1 MDTLIRGG
9 TIVNY
14 DGISQG
20 DILVHDGII
29 SKVGK
34 TIDKNSLNTNVIEA
48 KGCIIFPGFMDCHT
62 HPGLPEDLG
71 YMKDTNDFLTETR
84 AAKMG
89 GTTTIF
95 DFAEQQKGET
105 LAEAFLKRKKRYEG
119 KAQCRYEFHSAITHV
134 GSNIYNE
141 LAEVK
146 KLGARSVKIYTTYAM
161 KLNNPDIL
169 KVMECCRELDLIVLV
184 HCEDD
189 SIINYCSKKS
199 FYPSTRPEEAE
210 TSMVYSIINMAAI
223 TGCKVYI
230 CHVSCSKSAKI
241 IKEAKKDNI
250 NVYFETC
257 PQYLLLN
264 SSLYYESDEEEM
276 TKYILSPPLR
286 EKKDNESLITACM
299 EGDVDVISTDHC
311 AFLYGRHKKIFCRDL
326 SRAAKGMPG
335 IQLRGSLMYDLLVKK
350 NKMPIEK
357 FVSLMS
363 YNEAQIFDLE
373 DRGEIKEGMKGD
385 IVIWKD
391 EKFKVTI
398 DKIYEGTDYSPYEN
412 MILEGKP
419 KEVLISGNTQETSNN
434 H

>member
-1 MDTLIRGG
+1 MNTLIKNG

-14 DGISQG
+14 DGTVKS
-20 DILVHDGII
+20 DILVQDGII
-29 SKVGK
+29 SK
-34 TIDKNSLNTNVIEA
+34 IDNVIENTDIDTDVIDA
-48 KGCIIFPGFMDCHT
+48 KGCFIFPGFIDCHT

-71 YMKDTNDFLTETR
+71 YMKDTNDFYTETR

-105 LAEAFLKRKKRYEG
+105 LAEALLKRKNRYEG
-119 KAQCRYEFHSAITHV
+119 KAGCRYEFHSAVTHV
-134 GSNIYNE
+134 GSDIYNE
-141 LAEVK
+141 LSEVK
-146 KLGARSVKIYTTYAM
+146 KLGVRSVKIYTTYAM

-189 SIINYCSKKS
+189 SIINYCSKES
-199 FYPSTRPEEAE
+199 FYPLTRPEEAE
-210 TSMVYSIINMAAI
+210 TSMIYSIVNMAAI

-230 CHVSCSKSAKI
+230 CHVSCSKSAEI
-241 IKEAKKDNI
+241 IKEAKKDKL

-257 PQYLLLN
+257 PQYLLLD

-286 EKKDNESLITACM
+286 EKKDNEALVKACL
-299 EGDVDVISTDHC
+299 EGTVDVISTDHC
-311 AFLYGRHKKIFCRDL
+311 AFLYEKHKKIFCRDMTK
-326 SRAAKGMPG
+326 AAKGMPG

-350 NKMPIEK
+350 NKMPAEN

-363 YNEAQIFDLE
+363 HNEAQIFNLK
-373 DRGEIKEGMKGD
+373 DRGTIKEGMKGD
-385 IVIWKD
+385 IVVWKD
-391 EKFKVTI
+391 EKFKVAI

-412 MILEGKP
+412 MELEGKP
-419 KEVLISGNTQETSNN
+419 QKVLMDMDKEKV
-434 H
+434 

>member
-1 MDTLIRGG
+1 MDTLIKRGI
-9 TIVNY
+9 IVNH
-14 DGISQG
+14 DGISKG

-29 SKVGK
+29 SKIDD
-34 TIDKNSLNTNVIEA
+34 TIEENSLNTNVIDA
-48 KGCIIFPGFMDCHT
+48 KGCLIFPGFIDCHT

-71 YMKDTNDFLTETR
+71 YMKDTNDFFTETR

-95 DFAEQQKGET
+95 DFAEQKKDET
-105 LAEAFLKRKKRYEG
+105 LAQALLKRKKRYED
-119 KAQCRYEFHSAITHV
+119 KAGCRYEFHSAVTHV
-134 GSNIYNE
+134 GNDIYDE
-141 LAEVK
+141 LSEIK
-146 KLGARSVKIYTTYAM
+146 KLGVKSIKIYTTYAM
-161 KLNNPDIL
+161 KLNDSDIL
-169 KVMECCRELDLIVLV
+169 KVMECCSKLDLVVLV
-184 HCEDD
+184 HCEND
-189 SIINYCSKKS
+189 SIINYCSKKG
-199 FYPSTRPEEAE
+199 FYPLTRPEEAE
-210 TSMVYSIINMAAI
+210 ASMVYSIINMAAV

-230 CHVSCSKSAKI
+230 CHVSCSKSVEI
-241 IKEAKKDNI
+241 IEEAKKDSI

-264 SSLYYESDEEEM
+264 SSLYYESNEEEM

-286 EKKDNESLITACM
+286 EEKDNRFLLRACM
-299 EGDVDVISTDHC
+299 DGAVDVISTDHC

-326 SRAAKGMPG
+326 AKAAKGIPG
-335 IQLRGSLMYDLLVKK
+335 IQLRGSLMYNLLVKE
-350 NKMPIEK
+350 NRMSLQR

-363 YNEAQIFDLE
+363 YNEAKIFGLN

-419 KEVLISGNTQETSNN
+419 AETLIYGYK
-434 H
+434 